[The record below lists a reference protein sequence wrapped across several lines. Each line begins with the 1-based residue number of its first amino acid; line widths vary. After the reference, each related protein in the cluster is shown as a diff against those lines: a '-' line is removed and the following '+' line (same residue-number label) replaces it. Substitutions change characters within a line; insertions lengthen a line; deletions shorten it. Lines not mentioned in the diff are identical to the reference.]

1 MLVRKAVIVKPQKR
15 DDYDLGDVIALAR
28 SIGKQVLKT
37 KENIRVI
44 WTCESPYGYVVIVE
58 GCGQPSGC
66 KVEEKDHE

>member
-1 MLVRKAVIVKPQKR
+1 LLVRKALIVKPQKR
-15 DDYDLGDVIALAR
+15 DDSDLGDVIALAR

-37 KENIRVI
+37 KENVRVL

-58 GCGQPSGC
+58 GCSQPSGC